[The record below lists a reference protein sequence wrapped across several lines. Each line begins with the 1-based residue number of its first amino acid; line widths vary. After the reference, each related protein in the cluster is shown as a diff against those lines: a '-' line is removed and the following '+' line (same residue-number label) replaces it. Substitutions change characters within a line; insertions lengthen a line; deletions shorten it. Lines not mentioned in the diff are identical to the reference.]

1 MSPRIDSTQSV
12 KNTNLQTSTN
22 TNSTKKTAGAIDLT
36 TASVPSDDMTG
47 LTLERNPNEVSVNA
61 GYYSRNGNSGLEL
74 GVDYNRELKNSDT
87 VSAGASIYTGNRYQV
102 RAGYEFSNSYS
113 DNFAFTGGANVDV
126 SWGEHSGRPK
136 NGIGNSEFSVYPNG
150 VAKSAGY
157 GRVTGSSN
165 SDTEL
170 SNTYSSYDRRGFS
183 SPANSYSTWAE
194 NPNTTP
200 QTSNTWNQAGL
211 SLRAGVRHNVN
222 NFTFTGGISS
232 RSSIQFESGDFN
244 TKIGLYGGAEYNVG
258 DAIKDKVKN
267 PKLAEGLTAGLKF
280 DTSSKEFG
288 VSIRKYF

>member
-1 MSPRIDSTQSV
+1 MPPRIDSTQKV
-12 KNTNLQTSTN
+12 QVTNSQTN
-22 TNSTKKTAGAIDLT
+22 TNTNPTPKTVGVIDFTK
-36 TASVPSDDMTG
+36 ASAPSDDMTG

-87 VSAGASIYTGNRYQV
+87 VSAGASIYTGSRYQV
-102 RAGYEFSNSYS
+102 RAGYEFSNPYS
-113 DNFAFTGGANVDV
+113 DNLAFTAGANVDV
-126 SWGEHSGRPK
+126 SWGEHSGQPK
-136 NGIGNSEFSVYPNG
+136 YGIDNTKFNVYPNG
-150 VAKSAGY
+150 VMSEPGLGK
-157 GRVTGSSN
+157 RTDTSN
-165 SDTEL
+165 SGTEIN
-170 SNTYSSYDRRGFS
+170 NTYTSYDRGGFS
-183 SPANSYSTWAE
+183 SPGNSYSTWMA

-211 SLRAGVRHNVN
+211 SLRAGVSYNVN
-222 NFTFTGGISS
+222 HFTFTGGLAS
-232 RSSIQFESGDFN
+232 RSSIQLEDGDFN